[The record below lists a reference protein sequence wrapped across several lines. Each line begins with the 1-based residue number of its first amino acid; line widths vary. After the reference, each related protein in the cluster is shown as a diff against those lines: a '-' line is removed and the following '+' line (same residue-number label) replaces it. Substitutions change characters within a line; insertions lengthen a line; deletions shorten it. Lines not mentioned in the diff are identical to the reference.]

1 MFLQMLK
8 NQSLV
13 VHEMRLSKWGAM
25 EFLRQLRLVG
35 QRMMIG
41 KLWWGDLLQWVWDG
55 GGLVIWVLR
64 VGEVPVAEIV
74 VIDSGDVVAGSSAKG
89 MFTIEIY

>member
-1 MFLQMLK
+1 
-8 NQSLV
+8 LV
-13 VHEMRLSKWGAM
+13 NFGGGIYCNG
-25 EFLRQLRLVG
+25 FG
-35 QRMMIG
+35 
-41 KLWWGDLLQWVWDG
+41 DG